1 MKATR
6 SSTPYRRV
14 NVSLPEETLGLLKRV
29 VPRSPYGNR
38 SRFIDAAVRELARS
52 LGKRRLKALLEA
64 EARAHRDEDLRLVEE
79 WAAVDAETWPDD
91 RTRS

>member
-1 MKATR
+1 MAIGAA
-6 SSTPYRRV
+6 SSTRPSA
-14 NVSLPEETLGLLKRV
+14 NSLV
-29 VPRSPYGNR
+29 RSA
-38 SRFIDAAVRELARS
+38 SV
-52 LGKRRLKALLEA
+52 RLKALLEA